1 MTDLRRLILEYRAME
16 KMDRAVQQTGSV
28 DQTDSIGLTARA
40 MRRREI
46 VQALAELT
54 ASADQQFPVQAEK
67 HFRFEFDVGNKLLLL
82 RLEERLT
89 EELATELFK
98 AIRIYSVATDAKAG
112 IWDMSSV
119 TEFSLSSDFIRDL
132 ASREP
137 AMPNATS
144 RPRIIVVPK
153 TFVFGLARMFA
164 LLGQRRN
171 PLLHVVHTLEEAL
184 TTLGVQSPHFEPLE

>member
-1 MTDLRRLILEYRAME
+1 MVTGLGKLILEYRAME

-67 HFRFEFDVGNKLLLL
+67 HFRFEFDVVNKILLL
-82 RLEERLT
+82 RLEGRLT

-98 AIRIYSVATDAKAG
+98 AIRMYAVATDASAG

-144 RPRIIVVPK
+144 RPRFIVVPK
-153 TFVFGLARMFA
+153 TFAFGLARISCRVEF
-164 LLGQRRN
+164 
-171 PLLHVVHTLEEAL
+171 P
-184 TTLGVQSPHFEPLE
+184 

>member
-1 MTDLRRLILEYRAME
+1 ME

-46 VQALAELT
+46 VQALAELA

-67 HFRFEFDVGNKLLLL
+67 HFRFEFDVVNKILLL
-82 RLEERLT
+82 RLEGRLT

-98 AIRIYSVATDAKAG
+98 AIRMYAVATDASAG

-132 ASREP
+132 AGREP
-137 AMPNATS
+137 AMPNTF
-144 RPRIIVVPK
+144 RPRFIVVPK
-153 TFVFGLARMFA
+153 TFAFGLARMFA
-164 LLGQRRN
+164 LLGKRRN
-171 PLLHVVHTLEEAL
+171 PLLHVVHTLDEAL
-184 TTLGVQSPHFEPLE
+184 AALGVRSPHFEPLE